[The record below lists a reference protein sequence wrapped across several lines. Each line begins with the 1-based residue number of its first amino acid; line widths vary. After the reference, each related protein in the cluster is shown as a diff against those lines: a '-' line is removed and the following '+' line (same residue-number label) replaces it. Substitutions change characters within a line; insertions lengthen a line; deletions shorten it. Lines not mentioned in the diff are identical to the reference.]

1 MKHIHVLIRILLLPF
16 FLLINLYSLAYAYID
31 PGSGSIIAQALM
43 FIIAA
48 FGVFYGYIKSKIKSV
63 YNKFFKKKD
72 KSL

>member
-1 MKHIHVLIRILLLPF
+1 MKIKILIITIFVMPQP
-16 FLLINLYSLAYAYID
+16 AHAYID